1 MKQGLLAL
9 QSRFLWLR
17 GIVLLVAQENNA
29 ELFLFSAKTSYV
41 IMSNNCQH
49 TVAYENVDGTVEDTY
64 DTNCL

>member
-49 TVAYENVDGTVEDTY
+49 TVAYENVGGTVEDTY

>member
-29 ELFLFSAKTSYV
+29 ELFFFSAKTSYV

-49 TVAYENVDGTVEDTY
+49 TVAYENVGGTVEDTY